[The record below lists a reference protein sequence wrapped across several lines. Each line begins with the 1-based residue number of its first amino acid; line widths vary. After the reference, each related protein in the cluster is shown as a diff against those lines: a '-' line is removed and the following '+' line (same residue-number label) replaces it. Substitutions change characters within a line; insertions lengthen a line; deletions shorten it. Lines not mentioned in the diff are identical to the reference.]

1 MYRLEIK
8 YKGKKDSKDIP
19 SNFRPHDVNG
29 ISAQILKLNILTKY
43 FFIAKMQ
50 IWRLHNSLMIMFI
63 TWESEPYTNRHYTH
77 TYTYFPSCM
86 IAELPVQVIPAVC
99 S

>member
-43 FFIAKMQ
+43 FLYCQNANMKIAQ
-50 IWRLHNSLMIMFI
+50 FSNYNVYNLRI
-63 TWESEPYTNRHYTH
+63 
-77 TYTYFPSCM
+77 
-86 IAELPVQVIPAVC
+86 
-99 S
+99 